1 MERTRPRDNHLRG
14 RLSLEQ
20 RERFD
25 AAASPAERDALIEE
39 VRRTHVEE
47 ALAAAAR
54 ILDRLARG
62 EEPHTLRREL
72 RATGVLV
79 RRSANN
85 KKSHDEEDSHA

>member
-47 ALAAAAR
+47 ALAEAVAAGRLSPAAAAR

-79 RRSANN
+79 RRSAN
-85 KKSHDEEDSHA
+85 